1 MQEPRQWEKVGKR
14 EPLTKLNFGF
24 TVHSLI
30 KKKKNAEASM
40 YEDTQ
45 NCFKL
50 LWGFFV
56 LPLKQVMQKRTN
68 IHDSEPGQHLQT
80 KPLLRNLLQTALQKG
95 GIPVMEGASH
105 IGKDLLEQAKYYLI
119 PRGDH

>member
-1 MQEPRQWEKVGKR
+1 M
-14 EPLTKLNFGF
+14 TKLNFGL

-30 KKKKNAEASM
+30 KKKKKAEASM

-50 LWGFFV
+50 FWVFFV

-80 KPLLRNLLQTALQKG
+80 KLLLRNVLQTALEKG
-95 GIPVMEGASH
+95 GIPIMKGTSH
-105 IGKDLLEQAKYYLI
+105 IGKDLLE
-119 PRGDH
+119 